1 MKECS
6 AYGASTQRSS
16 NTATSLRLPNPGTE
30 IAMMECSAYGASI
43 QHSSNTTSLPNSG
56 AEIAMNECT
65 AYGASP
71 SNNALYEE
79 VF

>member
-6 AYGASTQRSS
+6 AYGASTQ
-16 NTATSLRLPNPGTE
+16 
-30 IAMMECSAYGASI
+30 
-43 QHSSNTTSLPNSG
+43 HSRNTTSLPNPG
-56 AEIAMNECT
+56 AEIAIMNECT
-65 AYGASP
+65 AYGTSRDSP